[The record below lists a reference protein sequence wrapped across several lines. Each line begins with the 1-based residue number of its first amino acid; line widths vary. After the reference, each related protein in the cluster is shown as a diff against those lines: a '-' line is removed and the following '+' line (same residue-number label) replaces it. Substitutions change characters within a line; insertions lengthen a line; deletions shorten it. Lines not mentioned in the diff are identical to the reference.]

1 MIMQRMSDVGVQ
13 HKEHLPQP
21 RLHPTHQTNAVQEA
35 IARALHLHRRS
46 ARCLKIQIPAASFY
60 VWLKKPLLIN
70 YHHHPVNKECQ
81 DHHHVHQHLSYQPVV
96 QCILHDGVTWSALVL
111 LSANQ
116 LLQCQQ
122 RRGLLRLLAM
132 VLLLLPLLPMLAA
145 LLLFLVLLVLL
156 PTTTT
161 TRAVLEEA
169 AFCCRHQ
176 AFKRK
181 KSKLSP
187 FGVTQCHSC
196 WCSPMRFLS
205 YAILL
210 QEKRRRG

>member
-1 MIMQRMSDVGVQ
+1 MIMQMMSDVGVQ
-13 HKEHLPQP
+13 HKGHLPQL

-35 IARALHLHRRS
+35 IARGLHLHRRS
-46 ARCLKIQIPAASFY
+46 ARCLKIRIPAASFY
-60 VWLKKPLLIN
+60 AWLKKPLLIN

-81 DHHHVHQHLSYQPVV
+81 DHHHVHQHLSYPPVV
-96 QCILHDGVTWSALVL
+96 QCTLHDGVTWSVLVL

-116 LLQCQQ
+116 PQCQQ

-132 VLLLLPLLPMLAA
+132 VLLHLPLSPMQAA
-145 LLLFLVLLVLL
+145 LLLFLVLLVLP
-156 PTTTT
+156 PTITT

-169 AFCCRHQ
+169 ASCCPHQ

-210 QEKRRRG
+210 